1 MSGQSSLPVYVL
13 LPFRPSSSQARF
25 YVCGCT
31 GSFYAVDYMLNAAAS
46 DIYKDIYK
54 NVYGFK
60 VLLTGLCNLPRRA
73 GIITDGYCNGRM
85 TEHNYKVV
93 ARKHNWPIDRVAGD
107 DLYDF
112 PIDLLAAAAAITCSL
127 YRLQRYLLM
136 VGLWIGMATFQSF
149 LFSIYLGGLEY
160 LFPHS

>member
-1 MSGQSSLPVYVL
+1 
-13 LPFRPSSSQARF
+13 
-25 YVCGCT
+25 
-31 GSFYAVDYMLNAAAS
+31 MLNAAAS

-85 TEHNYKVV
+85 TEHN
-93 ARKHNWPIDRVAGD
+93 WPIDRVAGD
-107 DLYDF
+107 DLYYF